1 MMNKNERMN
10 KLANA
15 GVNTKKY
22 FNIDLPQGLRPGA
35 TISVVINDDGQPVV
49 VSNNDPIA
57 EQIIENGYVRN
68 TKLHRRFVMAQMFQM
83 LNYVSFDGKDEG
95 YSGYLKRMYCYDYT
109 INMMLEEVR
118 VLSRLESS
126 DQESFKERSHFFTK
140 EVILEVLCDYI
151 EKLKAHIDQRPTKK
165 CKGVPYKQIK
175 GKNIFVDDLNKRV
188 YRPLMTQITY
198 IKYAKSYGQMYKLL
212 KNFMEDMIKLPY
224 NTPKSKA
231 WIDAFKGEGAYYTL
245 KNLVMY
251 HNCYVE
257 PHCLREVGYATNSM
271 GYLAWALEAYKGQ
284 GWRMFALMKK
294 VIKDNDFDFAERM
307 HEIYNA

>member
-1 MMNKNERMN
+1 MMNKHERMK

-15 GVNTKKY
+15 GVNTQKY
-22 FNIDLPQGLRPGA
+22 FNIDLPQGLKPGA

-83 LNYVSFDGKDEG
+83 LSYVSYDGKYKG
-95 YSGYLKRMYCYDYT
+95 YNDYLKQRYDYAYT
-109 INMMLEEVR
+109 FKMMLEEVR
-118 VLSRLESS
+118 VLMHLEAS
-126 DQESFKERSHFFTK
+126 DKESFDERSHFFTK
-140 EVILEVLCDYI
+140 EVVLEVLYDYI

-165 CKGVPYKQIK
+165 CKGVPYKQVK
-175 GKNIFVDDLNKRV
+175 GTNIFVSDLGKKV
-188 YRPLMTQITY
+188 YRPLMSKIVF
-198 IKYAKSYGQMYKLL
+198 IKRARNYTELHNLL
-212 KNFMEDMIKLPY
+212 KDFVNDMIKLPY

-251 HNCYVE
+251 HNCVIDVPKRYDI
-257 PHCLREVGYATNSM
+257 GKGASAM
-271 GYLAWALEAYKGQ
+271 SYLKTALDEYKGQ

-294 VIKDNDFDFAERM
+294 VIADNEFDFNKRM
-307 HEIYNA
+307 NEIYNG